1 MKKPKL
7 YVGKEIVGETVIS
20 RKIDGVRAKLCPKT
34 QTATSFNGKP
44 LHGLDNVLQSIE
56 QEMDVEIFCG
66 SFKETIEI
74 VRCSKNLPRQVK
86 MEEIFSITPLD
97 DRLLLC
103 RVDSPSPEL
112 IESLLFD
119 VLMRGDEGLV
129 LTTPTKWLKV
139 KSSETHDVVITDLIE
154 GTGQFKGKLGAFMTS
169 KGKVGTGFSHADREL
184 YYKPE
189 LVGTV
194 IEVECME
201 LTEAGKFRHP
211 RFLRLRFDKDAKH
224 CGE

>member
-7 YVGKEIVGETVIS
+7 YVGKPIEGETIIS
-20 RKIDGVRAKLCPKT
+20 RKIDGVRAKLCPVTKT
-34 QTATSFNGKP
+34 AMSFNGKP
-44 LHGLDNVLQSIE
+44 LYGLDDVLNNITE
-56 QEMDVEIFCG
+56 VMDVEIFCG
-66 SFKETIEI
+66 DFKSTIEI
-74 VRCSKNLPRQVK
+74 VRCSKNLPRQIR
-86 MEEIFSITPLD
+86 MEEIYSLSPLD

-103 RVDSPSPEL
+103 IVNSPEPEL
-112 IESLLFD
+112 IEAILQD
-119 VLMRGDEGLV
+119 VLSRGDEGLV

-154 GTGQFKGKLGAFMTS
+154 GTGQFKGCLGAFMTS
-169 KGKVGTGFSHADREL
+169 KGKVGTGFTHTDRTD
-184 YYKPE
+184 YYRPE

-211 RFLRLRFDKDAKH
+211 RFIRLRFDKNAEH
-224 CGE
+224 CKG